1 MARKQSTQPGASRSA
16 AATALA
22 AARKRADV
30 NVLVVEDEARVA
42 EFIQRGLKDEGWNIT
57 LTNDGHEAL
66 ALLSEEDF
74 DVVVLDLM
82 LPGMSGQDVCRRM
95 RAKNDRTPILM
106 LSALDGVDDRVAGLR
121 LGADD
126 YLAKPFDFDEL
137 VARIEALARRGG
149 GDYKEGNGQVHV
161 LQKGEL
167 RFDTRSLEVRC
178 RDRVIELSAKERDI
192 LKLFLSN
199 PDKVYSRERI
209 LNALWSFNEDPLTN
223 VVDVYISRLRK
234 KLGPCGSLIG
244 TVRGAGYRLSMKPSH
259 RS

>member
-1 MARKQSTQPGASRSA
+1 MTRKQSTQPGPSRSA
-16 AATALA
+16 AANALA

-42 EFIQRGLKDEGWNIT
+42 AFIQRGLKDEGWNIT
-57 LTNDGHEAL
+57 LTNDGYEAL

-95 RAKNDRTPILM
+95 RAKNDNTPILM

-137 VARIEALARRGG
+137 VARIEALARRAGG
-149 GDYKEGNGQVHV
+149 YQEGNGQVHV

-234 KLGPCGSLIG
+234 KLGPCGALIG
-244 TVRGAGYRLSMKPSH
+244 TVRGAGYRLSIKPAPKN
-259 RS
+259 